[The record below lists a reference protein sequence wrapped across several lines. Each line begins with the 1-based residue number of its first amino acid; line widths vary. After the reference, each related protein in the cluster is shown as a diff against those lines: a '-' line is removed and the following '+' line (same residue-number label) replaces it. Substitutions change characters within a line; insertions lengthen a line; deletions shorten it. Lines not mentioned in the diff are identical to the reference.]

1 MVDAAYARQ
10 LAAYGRPLSVHLAVD
25 TGMHRLGEASGHL
38 EEIRQIFALPS
49 LRIQGIYTH
58 LCTADGTTSRDQAYV
73 HRQAQAFRELL
84 ERLQNQGSPCPR
96 STSWPATACSTNPT
110 WAGTMPEWASP
121 STAC

>member
-84 ERLQNQGSPCPR
+84 ERLQNQGIALPKVHLLASHGLLNHPDLG
-96 STSWPATACSTNPT
+96 
-110 WAGTMPEWASP
+110 GTMPGWASP